1 MSEIRTLEQKLIF
14 KRIANDT
21 LNLQIN
27 DNEMLMSIVGQFDQ
41 NLKSLSKLT
50 GTNLYFRGNSI
61 TCKGGKENIEMFSQ
75 AIKFLVNKYFLT
87 KIIEKEDIL
96 LSVKKIWN

>member
-41 NLKSLSKLT
+41 NLRVFL
-50 GTNLYFRGNSI
+50 NLLVQIYI
-61 TCKGGKENIEMFSQ
+61 LEVTPLPVKEE
-75 AIKFLVNKYFLT
+75 
-87 KIIEKEDIL
+87 
-96 LSVKKIWN
+96 KKILKCFHKR